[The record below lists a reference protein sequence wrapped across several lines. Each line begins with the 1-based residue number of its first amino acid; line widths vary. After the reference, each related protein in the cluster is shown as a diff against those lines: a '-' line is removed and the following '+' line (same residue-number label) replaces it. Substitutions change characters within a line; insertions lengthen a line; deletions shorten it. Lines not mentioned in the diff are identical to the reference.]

1 MKKTRADR
9 LFSVERGVFIALLC
23 LVTGFPFLLT
33 LSVSLETMSEVYAS
47 TPRLWPAVPQWR
59 NYLDAMSSGS
69 WGRYMYNS
77 LLVTVLTTAISLVIN
92 SMSGFVFA
100 RIPFRGR
107 RTLFALILLGM
118 MVPPEVTLFPVF
130 KLVRS
135 IPFAGGNDWLGRG
148 GRGLMNTY
156 AGLILPFIAGSFGV
170 FLCRQFYL
178 GFPQELDDAARID
191 GCGRLGQFTRIYLPL
206 SGPVLASLGMLKF
219 TGTWNEYTW
228 PLVLTTGDS
237 MRTVQLALTTFR
249 SETEIVWNQ
258 LMAATLVSCL
268 PIYILFFAAQKQFVA
283 GLLAGSVKG

>member
-1 MKKTRADR
+1 MKTIKADR
-9 LFSVERGVFIALLC
+9 RFRLVRGLFILLLC
-23 LVTGFPFLLT
+23 LVTGFPFVLT
-33 LSVSLETMSEVYAS
+33 VSVSLETMSEVYSAA
-47 TPRLWPAVPQWR
+47 PRILPAAPQWH
-59 NYLDAMSSGS
+59 NYLDAMRSGS
-69 WGRYMYNS
+69 WGRYLYNS
-77 LLVTVLTTAISLVIN
+77 ALVTVITTLISLVIN

-100 RIPFRGR
+100 RVPFRGR
-107 RTLFALILLGM
+107 RALFALILVGM
-118 MVPPEVTLFPVF
+118 MIPPEVTLFPVF
-130 KLVRS
+130 RLVRS

-148 GRGLMNTY
+148 GKGLMNTY
-156 AGLILPFIAGSFGV
+156 AGLILPYIAGSFGG

-178 GFPQELDDAARID
+178 GFPFELDDAARID
-191 GCGRLGQFTRIYLPL
+191 GCGRFGQFTRIYLPL

-268 PIYILFFAAQKQFVA
+268 PIYALFFAAQKHFVS